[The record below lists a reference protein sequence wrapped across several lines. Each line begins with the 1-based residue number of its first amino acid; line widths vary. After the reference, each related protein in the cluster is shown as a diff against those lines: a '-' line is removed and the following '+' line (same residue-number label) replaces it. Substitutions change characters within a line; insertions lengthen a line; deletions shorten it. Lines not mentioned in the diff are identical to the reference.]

1 MVTAASRRAVVLRAR
16 RETIRASIPRLS
28 EMPLLRVLNTL
39 DAAGF
44 AVREADASE
53 RRVRPSR

>member
-1 MVTAASRRAVVLRAR
+1 MVTAASRRAVVLRPR

-28 EMPLLRVLNTL
+28 KMPLLRALNTL

-44 AVREADASE
+44 AVREADTSE
-53 RRVRPSR
+53 RRARPSR